1 MCIEINMLLGPTQIP
16 QFFQF
21 GSAVK
26 FRQLSNELDL
36 PEKINVCYFLTAYL
50 MFIFLINGLRSL
62 KEFEMSQDSISAF
75 RGWYLIS
82 QLSLSGNKLRK

>member
-1 MCIEINMLLGPTQIP
+1 MLLSPTQIP
-16 QFFQF
+16 QFFQS

-36 PEKINVCYFLTAYL
+36 PEKINVCFFKTDYL

-62 KEFEMSQDSISAF
+62 KELEMLQDI
-75 RGWYLIS
+75 
-82 QLSLSGNKLRK
+82 